1 MRSSQHS
8 KYNIHQLHIYLRQ
21 RNGFLAVTNLLDA
34 EIELMD
40 VNEQRNWSRQISP
53 SAGEHSVQIDLTGI
67 TDGVYFNVMAV
78 LLLNG
83 L

>member
-1 MRSSQHS
+1 
-8 KYNIHQLHIYLRQ
+8 
-21 RNGFLAVTNLLDA
+21 VTNLLDA